1 MTGRRAPTGQTQQAV
16 AVFFDD
22 LARAQKTVTVF
33 DGAGQPVDFAD
44 GMSRAVEMLVAQTRR
59 GRKVMFVGNGASAA
73 ISSHQAV
80 DYWKTGGM
88 RALAFNDPAL
98 LTCISNDFG
107 YPQVFEKPIEM
118 FADDGDVLVAVSSS
132 GRSEN
137 IMRAARAARQKGCRI
152 ITMSGFD
159 RENPANGS
167 KLANTYEGNLDII
180 YNVPAAKGLSLRF
193 RNAYVGRGNDDVVM
207 DFRIIVNYELDL
219 L

>member
-1 MTGRRAPTGQTQQAV
+1 MTDRRAPREQAQQAV

-22 LARAQKTVTVF
+22 LARAQKTVAVF

-107 YPQVFEKPIEM
+107 YAQVFEKPIEM
-118 FADDGDVLVAVSSS
+118 FADEGDVLVAVSSS

-137 IMRAARAARQKGCRI
+137 IVRAARTARQKGCRI

-159 RENPANGS
+159 RENPLRRLGDLNFYVAS
-167 KLANTYEGNLDII
+167 KSYGHVEVTH
-180 YNVPAAKGLSLRF
+180 LSLSHCLLDTIV
-193 RNAYVGRGNDDVVM
+193 ATHGRLSATERADAE
-207 DFRIIVNYELDL
+207 R
-219 L
+219 